1 MSFKKAVVRAI
12 NRPGFSSAE
21 DYLDLCDALR
31 DLQVAAEGVPLV
43 CISDAPIPEPG
54 CDADFPEHMGVW
66 SGTDSAS
73 IANDSDDECG
83 ASRASEDES
92 GAAGASEDEREPEP
106 TDAEALETSG
116 EAPCASHSPAESRLP
131 PADSDPL
138 GEEAP
143 DGAAR
148 NPEDPAEEASALSR
162 APPSAVSQP
171 VACPPP
177 RPEASPS
184 LGPLPDVLEPSDSF
198 QIIPDPAD
206 SGALI
211 SPCGSAPSDVAV
223 PTMTPQMSR
232 NLTSAR
238 SGWEVV

>member
-1 MSFKKAVVRAI
+1 MCVI
-12 NRPGFSSAE
+12 DRPGIFFAE

-43 CISDAPIPEPG
+43 CISDAPIPDPG

-92 GAAGASEDEREPEP
+92 GAVEASDDEHEPKSTE
-106 TDAEALETSG
+106 AEALEASG
-116 EAPCASHSPAESRLP
+116 EASYASQLPTESSLP

-143 DGAAR
+143 DGAAC
-148 NPEDPAEEASALSR
+148 NQEDHAEEPPSTLGP
-162 APPSAVSQP
+162 APPAVSQP

-211 SPCGSAPSDVAV
+211 SPCGSAPSDVVV